1 MGARS
6 SVRKLGR
13 KSDISCTAVSAPFST
28 RRSYCSYFMD
38 EVNEAQRDDAGLGLV
53 LDLSRT
59 CVLKH

>member
-1 MGARS
+1 MILAALPCLPH
-6 SVRKLGR
+6 V
-13 KSDISCTAVSAPFST
+13 ST
-28 RRSYCSYFMD
+28 RQSYCSYFMD